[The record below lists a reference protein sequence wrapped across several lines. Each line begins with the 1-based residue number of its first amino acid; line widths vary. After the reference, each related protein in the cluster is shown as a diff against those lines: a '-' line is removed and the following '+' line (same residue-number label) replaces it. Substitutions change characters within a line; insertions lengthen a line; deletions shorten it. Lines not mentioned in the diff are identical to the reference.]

1 MRVPL
6 LDLKAQTASLRAAI
20 DAAIARVVTSGHFI
34 LGPEVE
40 GLEVE
45 LAALCG
51 TRCAVG
57 VSSGTDALL
66 MSLWA
71 LGVGPGDE
79 VVTTPYSFFATVG
92 SIARLG
98 ARPVLCDVERG
109 TLNLDCARAAALCT
123 ARTKAFVP
131 VHLYGRMARLEV
143 LRAACPR
150 VPIIEDAAQAVGAE
164 RQGVRAGAV
173 GLAGCLSFF
182 PSKNLGAFGDGGMV
196 LTSDQSFATRLRSLR
211 AHGSTPGRKYHHEIV
226 GGNFRLDALQAAILR
241 AKLPH
246 LESFSAA
253 RARNA
258 ARYRALLGGVP
269 IELPPAEEPGERC
282 VYNQFVIRAE
292 KRDVLQDYLKQHG
305 IGTEVYYPVP
315 LHLQPC
321 FAGLGYGPGAF
332 PEAEDAARTSLALPI
347 YPELEAPQLEYVA
360 EQIRAF
366 YGA

>member
-6 LDLKAQTASLRAAI
+6 LDLQGQTAALRAVI
-20 DAAIARVVTSGHFI
+20 DAAIARVVDSGHFI

-40 GLEVE
+40 GLEAEV
-45 LAALCG
+45 AALSG
-51 TRCAVG
+51 TTFAVG
-57 VSSGTDALL
+57 MSSGTDALL
-66 MSLWA
+66 AALWA

-98 ARPVLCDVERG
+98 AKPVLCDVEPG

-123 ARTKAFVP
+123 PRTKAIMP
-131 VHLYGRMARLEV
+131 VHLYGRV
-143 LRAACPR
+143 
-150 VPIIEDAAQAVGAE
+150 EDAAQSIGAE
-164 RQGVRAGAV
+164 RNGVRAGAT
-173 GLAGCLSFF
+173 GIAGCLSFF

-196 LTSDQSFATRLRSLR
+196 LTSDQAFATRLRSLR

-246 LESFSAA
+246 LEAFSAA

-258 ARYRALLGGVP
+258 ARYRSLLAGGPV
-269 IELPPAEEPGERC
+269 ELPPAEEPGERC

-292 KRDVLQDYLKQHG
+292 RRDALQGFLN
-305 IGTEVYYPVP
+305 
-315 LHLQPC
+315 LQPC
-321 FAGLGYGPGAF
+321 FADLGYGPGSF
-332 PEAEDAARTSLALPI
+332 PEAEAAAKTSLALPI
-347 YPELEAPQLEYVA
+347 FPELEPAQIDYVA

-366 YGA
+366 YRA

>member
-6 LDLKAQTASLRAAI
+6 LDLQAQTAALREAI
-20 DAAIARVVTSGHFI
+20 DAAIARVVTSAHFI

-40 GLEVE
+40 GLEAE
-45 LAALCG
+45 LAALSG
-51 TRCAVG
+51 TRFAVG
-57 VSSGTDALL
+57 MSSGTDALVASL
-66 MSLWA
+66 MA

-98 ARPVLCDVERG
+98 ARPVLCDVEPG

-123 ARTKAFVP
+123 PRTRAFMP
-131 VHLYGRMARLEV
+131 VHLYGRKARHEL
-143 LRAACPR
+143 LRAACPA
-150 VPIIEDAAQAVGAE
+150 VPIIEDAAQSVGAE
-164 RQGVRAGAV
+164 RHGVRAGAF

-196 LTSDQSFATRLRSLR
+196 LTSDEPFATRLRSLR
-211 AHGSTPGRKYHHEIV
+211 AHGSTPGRKYHHEVV

-258 ARYRALLGGVP
+258 ARYRTLLAGVP
-269 IELPPAEEPGERC
+269 LELPPAEEPDERC
-282 VYNQFVIRAE
+282 VYNQFVIRSE
-292 KRDVLQDYLKQHG
+292 KRDALQAWLKEHG
-305 IGTEVYYPVP
+305 VGSEVYYPMP

-332 PEAEDAARTSLALPI
+332 PEAEAAARDSLALPI
-347 YPELEAPQLEYVA
+347 YPELEPAQLEYVA
-360 EQIRAF
+360 QTVREFVDQ
-366 YGA
+366 

>member
-1 MRVPL
+1 MHVPL
-6 LDLKAQTASLRAAI
+6 LDLQAQTARLRGEI
-20 DAAIARVVTSGHFI
+20 DTAIARVVSSGHFI

-40 GLEVE
+40 ALEVE
-45 LAALCG
+45 MAALCG
-51 TRCAVG
+51 TRFAVG

-79 VVTTPYSFFATVG
+79 VITTPYSFFATLG
-92 SIARLG
+92 SIVRLG
-98 ARPVLCDVERG
+98 ARPVLCDVEHD

-123 ARTKAFVP
+123 ARTKAFIP
-131 VHLYGRMARLEV
+131 VHLYGRMARHEL
-143 LRAACPR
+143 LRAACPQ
-150 VPIIEDAAQAVGAE
+150 VPIIEDAAQSVGAE
-164 RQGVRAGAV
+164 RLGVRAGAF

-182 PSKNLGAFGDGGMV
+182 PSKNLGAFGDGGLV
-196 LTSDQSFATRLRSLR
+196 LTSDQAFATRLLSLR

-246 LESFSAA
+246 LETFSAA

-258 ARYRALLGGVP
+258 ARYRPLLEGVP
-269 IELPPAEEPGERC
+269 VELPPTEGPGERC

-292 KRDVLQDYLKQHG
+292 KRDVLQDYLKQRG
-305 IGTEVYYPVP
+305 VGSEVYYPVP

-321 FAGLGYGPGAF
+321 FADLGYGPGAF
-332 PEAEDAARTSLALPI
+332 PEAEAAARTSLALPI
-347 YPELEAPQLEYVA
+347 YPELEAAQLEFVA
-360 EQIRAF
+360 DQIRAF
-366 YGA
+366 YGV

>member
-1 MRVPL
+1 MQVPL

-20 DAAIARVVTSGHFI
+20 DAAIARVVDSGHFI

-40 GLEVE
+40 GLEAEV
-45 LAALCG
+45 AALSG
-51 TRCAVG
+51 ARFAVG
-57 VSSGTDALL
+57 MSSGTDALL
-66 MSLWA
+66 ASLWA

-92 SIARLG
+92 CIARLG
-98 ARPVLCDVERG
+98 AKAVLCDVEHG
-109 TLNLDCARAAALCT
+109 TLNLDCARAAELCT
-123 ARTKAFVP
+123 PRTKAIMP
-131 VHLYGRMARLEV
+131 VHLYGRVARLEV
-143 LRAACPR
+143 LRAARPE
-150 VPIIEDAAQAVGAE
+150 VPIVEDAAQSIGAE
-164 RQGVRAGAV
+164 RNGARAGAV
-173 GLAGCLSFF
+173 GIAGCLSFF

-196 LTSDQSFATRLRSLR
+196 LTSDQAFATRLRSLR

-246 LESFSAA
+246 LAEYSAA

-258 ARYRALLGGVP
+258 ARYRTLLAGTPV
-269 IELPPAEEPGERC
+269 ELPPVEEPGERC

-292 KRDVLQDYLKQHG
+292 QRDTLQAFLKQHG
-305 IGTEVYYPVP
+305 VATEVYYPVP

-321 FAGLGYGPGAF
+321 FADLGYGPGAF

-347 YPELEAPQLEYVA
+347 YPDLGAAQLDYVA

-366 YGA
+366 YAG